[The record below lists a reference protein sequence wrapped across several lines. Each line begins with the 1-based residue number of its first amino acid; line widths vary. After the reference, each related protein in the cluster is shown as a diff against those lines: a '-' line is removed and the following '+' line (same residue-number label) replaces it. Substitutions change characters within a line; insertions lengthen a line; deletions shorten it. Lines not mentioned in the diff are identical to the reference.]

1 MKQVQVAKV
10 TVVQVHQSGLT
21 QAVDFLPVA
30 FHDIL
35 QILFII
41 YSASENLNKL
51 NPSLGNTVGQLEHLT
66 EAPVTSS
73 RIWCQHHCL
82 NSCLSRKDSN
92 QTTVPWMCS
101 VLENVVPKHKTMT
114 LEVQPQPSRAQTL
127 ARPWV
132 RAVQSSTGRTTSSLH
147 SSWPHPET
155 RIACRCF
162 STPEIFYDQEKK
174 KIIDRTY
181 IHMFWQFVQAFVIFE
196 VCVCFLLYRILTG
209 KKNIHYVCGIT
220 FDGF

>member
-1 MKQVQVAKV
+1 MKQVQIAKV

-21 QAVDFLPVA
+21 QAVDFLPAA

-114 LEVQPQPSRAQTL
+114 LELQPQPPRAQAL
-127 ARPWV
+127 ARP
-132 RAVQSSTGRTTSSLH
+132 
-147 SSWPHPET
+147 
-155 RIACRCF
+155 
-162 STPEIFYDQEKK
+162 
-174 KIIDRTY
+174 
-181 IHMFWQFVQAFVIFE
+181 
-196 VCVCFLLYRILTG
+196 
-209 KKNIHYVCGIT
+209 
-220 FDGF
+220 